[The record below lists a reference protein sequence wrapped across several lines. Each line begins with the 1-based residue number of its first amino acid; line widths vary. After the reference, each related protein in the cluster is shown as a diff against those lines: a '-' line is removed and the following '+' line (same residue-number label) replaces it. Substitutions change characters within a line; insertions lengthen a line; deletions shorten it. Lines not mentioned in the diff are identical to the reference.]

1 MAKLLGS
8 SDRAKARPAVMSLF
22 DLMGRRWAMRIVW
35 ELRDGPL
42 TFRAL
47 QTACD
52 DLSPTVC
59 NARLG
64 ELGHA
69 LLVVSTADGY
79 ALTPLGESLLEA
91 FAPLATWTSQWARAL
106 RKAGVAA

>member
-8 SDRAKARPAVMSLF
+8 SDRTKKSPALMTLF
-22 DLMGRRWAMRIVW
+22 ELMGRRWAMRIVW

-52 DLSPTVC
+52 EISPTVC

-64 ELGHA
+64 ELGQA
-69 LLVVSTADGY
+69 LLIVSTTEGY
-79 ALTPLGESLLEA
+79 ALTALGESLLNA
-91 FAPLATWTSQWARAL
+91 FAPLAAWTSQWARAL
-106 RKAGVAA
+106 CKAGVDA